1 MGMGFAFLPTLNIF
15 TGAQQRVL
23 EHDISFDIAP
33 SKSPRSSRTA
43 PAPCMSRPPKSRMP
57 LEIVLTI
64 MEMAF
69 YDETFDIDYSLLK
82 ACSLVC
88 REWSAAAQK
97 LLFHN
102 VTLRTQS
109 ACLSFQ
115 SAVDPI
121 TEQGRILG
129 EAVVRMRVI
138 LDHNQPFGITEQS
151 FAQAFV
157 LCPNLFELN
166 LALYG
171 SVSPGRDIIGSPDS
185 LRMRRPA
192 PSFDESTLSLL
203 QCGPAISA
211 LQFSNW
217 SENSHSVSQL
227 LSVWPSLKSLVLS
240 GNAPELPSDE
250 LPPFPC
256 ALHEFHMNFQA
267 FPSLDF
273 MDWLLHHSIG
283 SLRVLG
289 MAQEPSMQLLD
300 YFVDTHGNTLE
311 SVSLPVCWQDT
322 ARSLHRCPR
331 LRQISVER
339 PLVSPLL
346 FKKVSERLEH
356 IAFGLNKMTA
366 LQSVIEAVKTQK
378 SLKAVTVH
386 LWGGEQHPLFPS
398 LQMACAYRGLELR
411 ITPNIRVFRTWMR
424 GDPIEQ
430 QTYPRGKSLS
440 NLYAMRAQSSFHAPG
455 AHVSLH

>member
-23 EHDISFDIAP
+23 EHDISFDIALAQ
-33 SKSPRSSRTA
+33 SSRSSRTT
-43 PAPCMSRPPKSRMP
+43 PAPYMSRPPKSRMP
-57 LEIVLTI
+57 LEIVMTI

-88 REWSAAAQK
+88 REWSAAAQR

-121 TEQGRILG
+121 TEQGRMLG

-138 LDHNQPFGITEQS
+138 LDHNQPFGIAEQS
-151 FAQAFV
+151 FAQAVV

-171 SVSPGRDIIGSPDS
+171 SVSPGKDIIGSPDS

-203 QCGPAISA
+203 RCGPSISA

-217 SENSHSVSQL
+217 SENSHSISQL
-227 LSVWPSLKSLVLS
+227 LSVWPSLKSLALS
-240 GNAPELPSDE
+240 GNAPELPSDT
-250 LPPFPC
+250 LSPFPY
-256 ALHEFHMNFQA
+256 
-267 FPSLDF
+267 F
-273 MDWLLHHSIG
+273 MDWLLHHSVG

-289 MAQEPSMQLLD
+289 IAQEPSMQLLE
-300 YFVDTHGNTLE
+300 YFVDTYGNTLE

-322 ARSLHRCPR
+322 ARSLHRCPH

-366 LQSVIEAVKTQK
+366 LQSVIETVKTQK

-411 ITPNIRVFRTWMR
+411 ITPDIRVFRTWMR

-430 QTYPRGKSLS
+430 QTYPRGKTLS
-440 NLYAMRAQSSFHAPG
+440 NLYAMRAQSSLHASGP
-455 AHVSLH
+455 HVSFH

>member
-1 MGMGFAFLPTLNIF
+1 
-15 TGAQQRVL
+15 
-23 EHDISFDIAP
+23 
-33 SKSPRSSRTA
+33 
-43 PAPCMSRPPKSRMP
+43 MSRPPKSRMP
-57 LEIVLTI
+57 LEIVMTI

-69 YDETFDIDYSLLK
+69 YDETFDIDYFPPQGLL
-82 ACSLVC
+82 SP
-88 REWSAAAQK
+88 AQK

-102 VTLRTQS
+102 VTLRTQP

-115 SAVDPI
+115 RAVDP
-121 TEQGRILG
+121 T
-129 EAVVRMRVI
+129 VVRMRVI
-138 LDHNQPFGITEQS
+138 LDHNQPFGIPEQS

-203 QCGPAISA
+203 QCAT
-211 LQFSNW
+211 
-217 SENSHSVSQL
+217 SVSQL

-240 GNAPELPSDE
+240 GNAPELSSDE

-273 MDWLLHHSIG
+273 MDWLLHHSVG

-289 MAQEPSMQLLD
+289 ISQEPSMQLLD
-300 YFVDTHGNTLE
+300 YFVDTHWKHSGIH
-311 SVSLPVCWQDT
+311 T

-346 FKKVSERLEH
+346 FKKVSQRLEH

-430 QTYPRGKSLS
+430 QTYPRGKTLS

>member
-1 MGMGFAFLPTLNIF
+1 
-15 TGAQQRVL
+15 
-23 EHDISFDIAP
+23 
-33 SKSPRSSRTA
+33 
-43 PAPCMSRPPKSRMP
+43 
-57 LEIVLTI
+57 
-64 MEMAF
+64 MAF
-69 YDETFDIDYSLLK
+69 YDETFNIDYSLLK

-115 SAVDPI
+115 NAVDPI
-121 TEQGRILG
+121 TEQGRMLG

-192 PSFDESTLSLL
+192 PSFDESTPVPSPMRALPSPPSSSPT
-203 QCGPAISA
+203 GPK
-211 LQFSNW
+211 
-217 SENSHSVSQL
+217 NSHSVSQL

-256 ALHEFHMNFQA
+256 APPRVSHE
-267 FPSLDF
+267 FPSLPF
-273 MDWLLHHSIG
+273 TRLHGLATASFHRQSPRARYGPRTVHAAPRLFRRHVRKHSGIGFASCLLA
-283 SLRVLG
+283 R
-289 MAQEPSMQLLD
+289 
-300 YFVDTHGNTLE
+300 HGTFLA
-311 SVSLPVCWQDT
+311 SLPAFT
-322 ARSLHRCPR
+322 ADQCGTTTRISSSLQKC
-331 LRQISVER
+331 L
-339 PLVSPLL
+339 
-346 FKKVSERLEH
+346 ERLEH

-386 LWGGEQHPLFPS
+386 HLGW
-398 LQMACAYRGLELR
+398 
-411 ITPNIRVFRTWMR
+411 
-424 GDPIEQ
+424 
-430 QTYPRGKSLS
+430 
-440 NLYAMRAQSSFHAPG
+440 
-455 AHVSLH
+455 